1 MYPEG
6 IITYT
11 AFCPLYFSLE
21 CILDIFPAQD
31 KVPAYG
37 CVHSCLHPLSL
48 DTSGVSL
55 LCLLQSYTEYHVN
68 RPCVFTL
75 A

>member
-11 AFCPLYFSLE
+11 VFCPLYFSLE
-21 CILDIFPAQD
+21 CILDIFPTQD
-31 KVPAYG
+31 KVPAYP
-37 CVHSCLHPLSL
+37 SPIQSLHPLSL

-55 LCLLQSYTEYHVN
+55 LVLLHSYTEYDVN
-68 RPCVFTL
+68 CPCVFTL